1 MAAGGITG
9 GAAKPRLDELDRRVD
24 CPRVT
29 QLDRFAQGW
38 QPDRNPLR
46 RTSDRAETAL
56 LAVLF
61 IAFFAAAPFVVQA
74 CGTMAH
80 AAAHRVQLAEQASWH
95 QVPAVLLHTA
105 PGSVSYAGIQAE
117 VQARWTAPDGKKV
130 TGEVPVPPA
139 AVAGSTFT
147 IWTSRDGQLTDP
159 PLQNSQV
166 AGQTDLAETFG
177 GIALATTL
185 IIIGMLVRRALDRRR
200 LGSGLA
206 GNRPR
211 WTPRR

>member
-38 QPDRNPLR
+38 QPDRNPLQ

-95 QVPAVLLHTA
+95 QVSPPSCCTRRPA
-105 PGSVSYAGIQAE
+105 Q
-117 VQARWTAPDGKKV
+117 
-130 TGEVPVPPA
+130 
-139 AVAGSTFT
+139 F
-147 IWTSRDGQLTDP
+147 LT
-159 PLQNSQV
+159 Q
-166 AGQTDLAETFG
+166 GF
-177 GIALATTL
+177 
-185 IIIGMLVRRALDRRR
+185 RRR
-200 LGSGLA
+200 C
-206 GNRPR
+206 RPGGR
-211 WTPRR
+211 HQTARR